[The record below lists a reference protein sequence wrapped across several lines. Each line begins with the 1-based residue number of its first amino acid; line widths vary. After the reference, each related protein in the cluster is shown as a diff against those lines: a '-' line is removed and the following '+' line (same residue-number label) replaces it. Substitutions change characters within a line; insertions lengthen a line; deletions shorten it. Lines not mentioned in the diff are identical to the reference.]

1 MACYRAIGANRVE
14 SKIGKKL
21 DAVAFEQFK
30 HYRAHIIVKTW
41 KRWARQQR
49 KAVT

>member
-1 MACYRAIGANRVE
+1 VE

-21 DAVAFEQFK
+21 VAVATEQFK
-30 HYRAHIIVKTW
+30 HYRAHIIVKIW

-49 KAVT
+49 KEVT